1 MRLFSWCGVKEA
13 GTWERPMRN
22 RAAIADQIDYWIRRH
37 AIRAS
42 CGTHPAQNKSRLNPA
57 RDRLVGLSAIG
68 QCLKDHYDALA
79 PPIPPH
85 LVALV
90 EQLKTQE

>member
-1 MRLFSWCGVKEA
+1 
-13 GTWERPMRN
+13 MRN

-42 CGTHPAQNKSRLNPA
+42 CGTHPAQNKSKLNPA

-68 QCLKDHYDALA
+68 QSLKDHYDALA

-85 LVALV
+85 LAALV